1 MRLRCDVG
9 KNLFFTV
16 TLAFGLSFSIPPAH
30 AVGFNSSSA
39 TKTHGSNAAES
50 GNTPTKPSSSDKS
63 ARGTAKISQAASRI
77 GAHPGNR
84 VHGQYTRAVFPG
96 RVVHG
101 HAGRAGRTYAYRGPT
116 LQCVAFARTAS
127 NISLSG
133 NASNWWD
140 NAAGIYTRGQRP
152 ESGSVLAFTANGH
165 MRLGHVAVVSR
176 VINGREIEIDHANWA
191 GPGSYSGG
199 IARSV
204 PVVDVSERN
213 DWTAVRVGLG
223 RSGEFGSVYPT
234 YGFIYDQAD
243 TGVRVASVATPA
255 PTLALNPAPRDLRSV
270 SFGRIPEVGQT
281 VAYDNGYEEVAEA
294 PQSGGPAVTRHS
306 HTRHHH

>member
-1 MRLRCDVG
+1 MRLRCNVG
-9 KNLFFTV
+9 KNLFFTAA
-16 TLAFGLSFSIPPAH
+16 LAFGLSFSIPPAH
-30 AVGFNSSSA
+30 AVGLNSNSA
-39 TKTHGSNAAES
+39 TKTHRGNAADF
-50 GNTPTKPSSSDKS
+50 GNNPAKPSGLGKS
-63 ARGTAKISQAASRI
+63 ARGTATTSPAASRT
-77 GAHPGNR
+77 GSHPGSR

-101 HAGRAGRTYAYRGPT
+101 HAGKAGRGYAYRGPT

-133 NASNWWD
+133 NAANWWD
-140 NAAGIYTRGQRP
+140 NAAGIYMRGQRP

-191 GPGSYSGG
+191 GPGSYRGG
-199 IARSV
+199 VAHSV

-234 YGFIYDQAD
+234 FGFIYDQAD
-243 TGVRVASVATPA
+243 TGVRVASVAIPA

-270 SFGRIPEVGQT
+270 TFGRVPEVGQT

-294 PQSGGPAVTRHS
+294 PPSGAPAVTRHS
-306 HTRHHH
+306 HTRRHH